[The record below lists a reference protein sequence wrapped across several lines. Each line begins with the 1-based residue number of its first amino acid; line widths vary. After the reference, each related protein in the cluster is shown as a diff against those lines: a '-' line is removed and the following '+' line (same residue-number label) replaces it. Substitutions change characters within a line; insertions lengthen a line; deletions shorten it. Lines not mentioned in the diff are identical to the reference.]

1 MEVKVYTLNAF
12 TQDINWWNPAW
23 VVLNADN
30 LSDNQM
36 QEIAKKINFSETA
49 FVSKTNFADYKVRF
63 FTPTSEVDLCGHATI
78 ATFFLMSKINLIK
91 KWNYK
96 QETKA
101 WILDIEVKNDNL
113 VYMAQNIPIYSDILQ
128 KEEIADSLN
137 ITSDIF
143 ISDLPIQIVSTWLR
157 DIFVSIK
164 TLEDLNNIEP
174 NFEKISQISK
184 KYNVIG
190 YHLFTLG
197 TLFSSTAHCRNF
209 APLYDINEEA
219 ATWTSSW
226 ALSCYLNK
234 YKKIN
239 WNDLIFEQWYKMNR
253 PSKIL
258 ASIKSKD
265 NKILWVKVWWYW
277 ANIQEKKIILD

>member
-12 TQDINWWNPAW
+12 TQDINGGNPAG

-91 KWNYK
+91 KGNYK

-101 WILDIEVKNDNL
+101 GILDIEVKNDNL

-143 ISDLPIQIVSTWLR
+143 ISDLPIQIVSTGLR

-219 ATWTSSW
+219 ATGTSSG

-239 WNDLIFEQWYKMNR
+239 GNDLIFEQGYKMNR

-265 NKILWVKVWWYW
+265 NKILGVKVGGYG